1 MTVFLGR
8 QCKKTDL
15 VYVQVGIGLLQGL
28 GGIVHGGEHG
38 SVRVG
43 RFCAEKNK
51 MDPYLGGCKMIP
63 FEEAI

>member
-51 MDPYLGGCKMIP
+51 MDP
-63 FEEAI
+63 